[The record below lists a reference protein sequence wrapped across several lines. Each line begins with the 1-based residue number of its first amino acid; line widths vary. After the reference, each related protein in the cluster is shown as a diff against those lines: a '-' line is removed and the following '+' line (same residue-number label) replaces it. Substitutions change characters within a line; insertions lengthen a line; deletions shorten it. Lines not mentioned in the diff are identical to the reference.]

1 MHEFPGQSAFPPPAG
16 GPQRYKQPPAVQP
29 SPPRRRAPTADEAL
43 LGQAVHAG
51 QVPAVLAAVLLPV
64 LPGVP
69 AAEVSV
75 AVAVEL
81 APGVLAALRV
91 CGGNEAEREKRERD
105 EKRDE
110 WLFTL
115 L

>member
-1 MHEFPGQSAFPPPAG
+1 M
-16 GPQRYKQPPAVQP
+16 
-29 SPPRRRAPTADEAL
+29 
-43 LGQAVHAG
+43 
-51 QVPAVLAAVLLPV
+51 LAAVLLPV